1 MPRDWQMVRRATDN
15 SEVVIAENVL
25 AYDRRPN
32 GQLIYTNGTVIY
44 ALSDSGERT
53 ELCRDS
59 MIEKIICVS

>member
-1 MPRDWQMVRRATDN
+1 MVRRATDN